1 MVKAKDSTREL
12 TRRLGAAI
20 SQPSNRGGA
29 IRITGYSLLAV
40 GAVALTLLLTRQRP
54 ERTAL
59 QDHRTEDE
67 APAVQELDAIRSAG
81 F

>member
-1 MVKAKDSTREL
+1 MVKAKEPTRQL
-12 TRRLGAAI
+12 SRRLRAAV
-20 SQPSNRGGA
+20 SPPTRGGA

-54 ERTAL
+54 ERPTL
-59 QDHRTEDE
+59 DDHQAGEEE